1 MAKTVK
7 PQANYWLLRLDRQR
21 SHAITRPLP
30 ATPIARK
37 PQASASALDAQIAQL
52 VEHATENRSV
62 AGSIPA
68 LGTIPQIQISEWIE
82 LGPRSPAPLLSGQSL
97 SLRNPVSA
105 SRVRRIDRQNCRTL
119 GRSKTRTGLQ
129 SPQPVY
135 CRRLFPRQTC
145 VPPSRHAGTGMHR
158 LLP

>member
-1 MAKTVK
+1 MTKSVK
-7 PQANYWLLRLDRQR
+7 LRANSSSLRLDRQR

-37 PQASASALDAQIAQL
+37 PPVNASALDAQIAQL

-68 LGTIPQIQISEWIE
+68 LGTIFQTEVFVVVGMCLRAQAA
-82 LGPRSPAPLLSGQSL
+82 LQAATCFLLHNL
-97 SLRNPVSA
+97 VPT
-105 SRVRRIDRQNCRTL
+105 SRVRRIVRQNYRTF
-119 GRSKTRTGLQ
+119 GRSKTRTGFQ
-129 SPQPVY
+129 SPQPVC
-135 CRRLFPRQTC
+135 CRRLSPRQMRA
-145 VPPSRHAGTGMHR
+145 PPNRHAGTGMHR